1 MEHQAMSSVA
11 QETKKKPCLRCEKE
25 GRDPMRPVSEFGPN
39 KSARDGLQRYCRPCQ
54 RAYEREFK
62 AKRAAQNTQQQ
73 QVDNAPLATYTAPEE
88 TTSPIT
94 AEQAVQV
101 VDGVAMINSRDVA
114 AIFDKQH
121 KNVLRDIEEIVS
133 RTDEEGR
140 LNFEPVEYKDAK
152 GESRPCYLLTRDGF
166 TFTAMGFTGAKADQ
180 FKWAIIRR
188 MNELEMQVQQQP
200 MQQQPITP
208 PVVQQINDIHGTV
221 VNLDQRVMNIEQT
234 LEGAERIEVA
244 RHYSGGVYI
253 ARMAIEEL
261 KDPPKMLAPHIT
273 YFEHHYNRGYE
284 LICIGRFSGP
294 TPYKRIREHHGKL
307 PLGEFSQPVRFFNT
321 DEPGNA
327 ETFLRNHAPRGAVKV
342 GGVVKYKDWF
352 FVLPEVLERVIQTW
366 PKHIPYHRLTLA
378 CKGWE
383 FNLNAMVEQTTLF
396 SFME

>member
-1 MEHQAMSSVA
+1 MEHQAMSSVT
-11 QETKKKPCLRCEKE
+11 QEAKKKCPRCEKE
-25 GRDPMRPVSEFGPN
+25 GRDPMRPVSEFEPN
-39 KSARDGLQRYCRPCQ
+39 KSKRDGLQTYCRSCN
-54 RAYEREFK
+54 RVYEREYRE
-62 AKRAAQNTQQQ
+62 KRAARNAQQQ
-73 QVDNAPLATYTAPEE
+73 PNVNPLATYTAPEE
-88 TTSPIT
+88 TTPPIT

-101 VDGVAMINSRDVA
+101 VDGKPMINSRDVA
-114 AIFDKQH
+114 AMFDKRH
-121 KNVLRDIEEIVS
+121 DNVLRDIEEIVS
-133 RTDEEGR
+133 RTDGEDR
-140 LNFEPVEYKDAK
+140 LNFEAVEYKDAK

-200 MQQQPITP
+200 VQQQPITP